1 MKLLLSTL
9 GLLLIFS
16 GCSTKSQNYRLR
28 NKNAQQS
35 AMIKKQQ
42 AIINS
47 LNTQIKSEKTSKK
60 SLAYARIKKESTTN
74 QTLVNT
80 LPYPKGHKKE
90 IKLKK
95 VEDSN
100 YSSNYMYPKER
111 EQPIVKVE
119 KKITVQPVASV
130 SSKMTKNECIGMIG
144 EEKFLKYTQM
154 FGSESASLKRCKML
168 KAMKQ

>member
-80 LPYPKGHKKE
+80 LP
-90 IKLKK
+90 
-95 VEDSN
+95 
-100 YSSNYMYPKER
+100 
-111 EQPIVKVE
+111 
-119 KKITVQPVASV
+119 
-130 SSKMTKNECIGMIG
+130 
-144 EEKFLKYTQM
+144 
-154 FGSESASLKRCKML
+154 
-168 KAMKQ
+168 